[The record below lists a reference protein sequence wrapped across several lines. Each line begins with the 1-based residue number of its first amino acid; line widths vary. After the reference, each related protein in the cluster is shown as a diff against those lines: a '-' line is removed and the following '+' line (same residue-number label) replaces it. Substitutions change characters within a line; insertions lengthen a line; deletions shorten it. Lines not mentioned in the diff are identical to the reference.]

1 MFTLLRRR
9 IFAALS
15 LALLTAPASFAQT
28 TGDGGPDPSRVRVRI
43 GPLWMNPTIS
53 MPNIG
58 IDTNVF
64 RDPPNLTPKRDF
76 TVTVSPKTELWL
88 RMGRTWLSGLIAEDV
103 IWYQKYT
110 TERSANS
117 TYMIGWKAPL
127 NRLVLTTS
135 ATWLSTRERPGFEI
149 DVRARRREPMYTG
162 SVEVRGFAK
171 TFVGVRGSWR
181 RVRFDQSAVFRG
193 SSLQEQLDR
202 TATSATV
209 TLRHELT
216 PLTSITFSAG
226 RSEDQFTAA
235 ASRNAISTDYA
246 VGLTFDP
253 AALIKG
259 SATLGYTVY
268 RPEAADLPDYR
279 GTTAA
284 AGLSYTPMGSTRFA
298 GTIARGVEFSYD
310 INQPYYLL
318 TGGTASIA
326 QQIFGPFDVVARA
339 GAQRLKYQ
347 SRTGVI
353 VADPDRTDRVRTYGL
368 GVGIHMGPDLRLGF
382 NIDKERR
389 TSVLIEQQYN
399 GLKYGSSITYGLQ

>member
-1 MFTLLRRR
+1 MFTPLKYR

-15 LALLTAPASFAQT
+15 LVLLAAPASFAQT
-28 TGDGGPDPSRVRVRI
+28 TGDGGPDPSLVRVRL

-64 RDPPNLTPKRDF
+64 NDPPNVTPKKDF

-88 RMGRTWLSGLIAEDV
+88 RMGRTWLSGLIAEEV
-103 IWYQKYT
+103 VWYQKYT

-117 TYMIGWKAPL
+117 TYTIGWRAPL

-135 ATWLSTRERPGFEI
+135 ATWLSTRARPGFEI
-149 DVRARRREPMYTG
+149 DARARRKEPTYTG

-171 TFVGVRGSWR
+171 TYIGVRGSWN
-181 RVRFDQSAVFRG
+181 RVRFDQSAVFKG

-202 TATSATV
+202 TATSAAV

-216 PLTSITFSAG
+216 PLTSITFTVG
-226 RSEDQFTAA
+226 RSEERFKSAP
-235 ASRNAISTDYA
+235 SRNSTSNDYS

-268 RPEAADLPDYR
+268 EPEAADLAGYR

-284 AGLSYTPMGSTRFA
+284 AGLSYTLLGSTRFA
-298 GTIARGVEFSYD
+298 GTITRGVEFSYD

-318 TGGTASIA
+318 TGGTASFA
-326 QQIFGPFDVVARA
+326 QQIFGPFDVVARG

-347 SRTGVI
+347 SRVGAI
-353 VADPDRTDRVRTYGL
+353 VTDPDRTDHVRSYGL
-368 GVGIHMGPDLRLGF
+368 GVGIHMGPELRLGF
-382 NIDKERR
+382 NLDKERR
-389 TSVLIEQQYN
+389 TSVLTDRRYK